1 MKIIKTESKT
11 KLPEVYKKGFG
22 KFVNSFKNNIGRNI
36 IIIGSVLLIGG
47 AVWLNWFLFA
57 DADKNKD
64 YDSKNYNQGET
75 SGKTDNEQNRPSG
88 NTSESDSYFAM
99 AQIDRTRARDEALEV
114 LYQITS
120 SKDATEEAK
129 QEAYNSITKLSAQ
142 IEQEANIETLVKSKG
157 FEECVAVI
165 DDKGASIIVLTDGLI
180 DSQVSQIV
188 SIVYEQSGIKPE
200 NIKISEKKSK

>member
-1 MKIIKTESKT
+1 M
-11 KLPEVYKKGFG
+11 
-22 KFVNSFKNNIGRNI
+22 
-36 IIIGSVLLIGG
+36 LLIGG

-75 SGKTDNEQNRPSG
+75 SGKTDNSQNKPSG

-120 SKDATEEAK
+120 SKDATDEAK

-165 DDKGASIIVLTDGLI
+165 DDKGASIIVLSDGLI

-200 NIKISEKKSK
+200 NIKIIEKKSK